1 MAAKQ
6 IIYGD
11 QARKKLMDGINKLSK
26 AVATT
31 LGPKGRN
38 VALDKSWGA
47 AQVVHDGVTV
57 AKEIELTDKFENMG
71 AQLVRQAAEKTND
84 IAGDGTTTAVVL
96 SQAIIEEGL
105 RNISAGANPMMLR
118 GGLEK
123 GLDLAVKEVEKLA
136 KKITT
141 KEEKAQV
148 ATISAQNVE
157 IGNLIAEAMEKVGK
171 DGVITVEE
179 SKGLQMEL
187 EYKEGMQ
194 FDKGFASPYFVTN
207 PDKMSAEIESP
218 YILITD
224 SKITSIQDM
233 LPLLESFV
241 KVSKNLVIIA
251 DDIEGEALATL
262 VVNKLRG
269 TFNALAVK
277 APGFGDRRKEML
289 GDIAALTGA
298 TVISEELGRKLDSA
312 KVEDLGRADRVIADK
327 DDTTIVGGKGDKKKI
342 EDRIAQIQTQMGKT
356 DSNYDKEKY
365 QERLAKLS
373 GGVAVLQVGAATE
386 TELKEKKLRV
396 EDAVNATKAAVEEGI
411 VPGGGVAFLR
421 ARKVLEDAKLTGD
434 EATAFKIL
442 HSALERPIRMIVQ
455 NSGAD
460 AGMVLGELE
469 RQQKEKNNANI
480 GYNVVKMEYGDMV
493 KDGIIDPAKVARSA
507 LQNAVSVAI
516 MVLTTECLVAEAPKK
531 EEPMPAGGMGGAGM
545 GGMGGMGG
553 GMEDY

>member
-11 QARKKLMDGINKLSK
+11 QARKKLMDGINKLAK

-84 IAGDGTTTAVVL
+84 NAGDGTTTATVL
-96 SQAIIEEGL
+96 AQAIVEEGL

-123 GLDLAVKEVEKLA
+123 GLEMVVKEIEKLA
-136 KKITT
+136 KKIST
-141 KEEKAQV
+141 KEEQAQV
-148 ATISAQNVE
+148 ATISAQNKE
-157 IGNLIAEAMEKVGK
+157 IGDLIAETMEKVGK

-179 SKGLQMEL
+179 SKGLQMEH

-194 FDKGFASPYFVTN
+194 FDKGFASTYFVTN
-207 PDKMSAEIESP
+207 PDKMVAEIESP

-224 SKITSIQDM
+224 SKITSIQDL

-277 APGFGDRRKEML
+277 APGFGDRRKAML
-289 GDIAALTGA
+289 SDIAALTGA

-312 KVEDLGRADRVIADK
+312 RVEDLGRADRVISDK
-327 DDTTIVGGKGDKKKI
+327 DNTTIVGGKGEKSAIDA
-342 EDRIAQIQTQMGKT
+342 RIGQIQNELAKT
-356 DSNYDKEKY
+356 ESNYDKEKL

-373 GGVAVLQVGAATE
+373 GGVAVIKVGAATE

-396 EDAVNATKAAVEEGI
+396 EDAVNATRAAVEEGI
-411 VPGGGVAFLR
+411 VPGGGVALLKV
-421 ARKVLEDAKLTGD
+421 RKALETIKLDGEEQTG
-434 EATAFKIL
+434 AKIL
-442 HSALERPIRMIVQ
+442 HAALEKPLRMIVQ
-455 NSGAD
+455 NAGAD
-460 AGMVLGELE
+460 AGRVLGEIE
-469 RQQKEKNNANI
+469 RQQEEKKNPNI
-480 GYNVVKMEYGDMV
+480 GYNVVTMQYSDMV
-493 KDGIIDPAKVARSA
+493 KEGIIDPAKVTRSA
-507 LQNAVSVAI
+507 IQNAVSVAI

-531 EEPMPAGGMGGAGM
+531 EEPSVGGGAGAGM
-545 GGMGGMGG
+545 GGMGGMGDMG
-553 GMEDY
+553 DY